1 MDFLGITCP
10 QTFTNTTINS
20 TLFDFSDN
28 DRNLTV
34 YVGCLITL
42 PIDFSEIQCLGP
54 KSYYKLQKAGELPV
68 DTFEICTLKAAVPVN
83 QAAAAVLNGSRFGEA
98 LQMGFD
104 LTWRAGKEWA
114 RVAWTPVGCAGMI
127 ETSEGNSH
135 NGLIIGL
142 GTAGD

>member
-1 MDFLGITCP
+1 MDFLVPGTE
-10 QTFTNTTINS
+10 
-20 TLFDFSDN
+20 
-28 DRNLTV
+28 V
-34 YVGCLITL
+34 V
-42 PIDFSEIQCLGP
+42 
-54 KSYYKLQKAGELPV
+54 LQAAKGAGELP
-68 DTFEICTLKAAVPVN
+68 AAVPVN

-104 LTWRAGKEWA
+104 LTWRAGKEWCK
-114 RVAWTPVGCAGMI
+114 GCLDAGGLCGYNSINASQPTCFCPNNTGNCPYEKGMI